1 MRLTR
6 HFFTDF
12 GMGRIW
18 FPRAGSQGLDE
29 VPGCPGGARVA
40 IDQRGEVAEASFGR
54 KKNTDPLGCGAVLVT
69 SWHQDRRQFSN
80 LRCPCPGSRRPKLDS
95 ASASIA
101 GKEGKFR
108 VIAECYELMASIAGV
123 LTDGLKPTPLVKGRM
138 PAQGASESEH
148 RIIKFRG

>member
-54 KKNTDPLGCGAVLVT
+54 KKNTDSLGCGLSSLLAGIRTGGSSQICDALV
-69 SWHQDRRQFSN
+69 
-80 LRCPCPGSRRPKLDS
+80 
-95 ASASIA
+95 
-101 GKEGKFR
+101 
-108 VIAECYELMASIAGV
+108 
-123 LTDGLKPTPLVKGRM
+123 
-138 PAQGASESEH
+138 PA
-148 RIIKFRG
+148 RGDQS